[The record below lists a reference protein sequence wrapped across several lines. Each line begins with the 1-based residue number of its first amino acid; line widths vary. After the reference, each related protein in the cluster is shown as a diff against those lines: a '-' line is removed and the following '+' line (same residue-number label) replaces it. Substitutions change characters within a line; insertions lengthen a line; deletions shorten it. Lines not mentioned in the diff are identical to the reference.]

1 MLEGNANMKYGFG
14 RAILGIIITI
24 LIAIV
29 GFTAYDEGNT
39 MEWFGIEL
47 SQGVFI
53 VLVCAFLLFDI
64 YAIYSAVKRKREAEA
79 AAAAAYVAPPPDQKQ
94 F

>member
-1 MLEGNANMKYGFG
+1 MKYGFG
-14 RAILGIIITI
+14 RAILGIIITV
-24 LIAIV
+24 LIATV

-47 SQGVFI
+47 SLGFFI
-53 VLVCAFLLFDI
+53 ALVCAFLLFDI
-64 YAIYSAVKRKREAEA
+64 YAIASALKRKREAEA
-79 AAAAAYVAPPPDQKQ
+79 AAQSPVAPLPPDQKQ